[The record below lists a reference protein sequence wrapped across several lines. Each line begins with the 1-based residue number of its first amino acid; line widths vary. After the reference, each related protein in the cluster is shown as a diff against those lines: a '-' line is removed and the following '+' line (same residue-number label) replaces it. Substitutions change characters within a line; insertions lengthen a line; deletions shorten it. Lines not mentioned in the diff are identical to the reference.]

1 MSKGYGEGIMS
12 TLEQLFIDED
22 ATIRKTLEQ
31 LDRTAKR
38 ILLIAPEGKLK
49 AVVTDGDI
57 RRHLIRN
64 GKLDAAVREV
74 ATYNPKSVTRE
85 TRSNAR
91 EIMRKYSITAL
102 PMINEQ
108 GLVESLLFANDFE
121 LVKTNNLEIPVVI
134 NAGGVGSR
142 LYPYTKI
149 LPKPLIPIGDQP
161 ILELIMNRF
170 QKFGCND
177 FHVIVNHKKN
187 LIKAFFADSP
197 KDYDLHFVDEDIPL
211 GTGGGLSLL
220 KGKLNETFFFS
231 NCDILIDADY
241 ASMYRQHKKD
251 KNIITMVCAIKNV
264 VIPYGVVN
272 MSKNGS
278 IESFTEKPEF
288 SFLTNTGLYIVEPEV
303 IEDLQLNESISFP
316 EIMDKYRNQGEKV
329 GVYPVSEKAWMDM
342 GQLEELESMR
352 KRLEIN
358 D

>member
-1 MSKGYGEGIMS
+1 MS
-12 TLEQLFIDED
+12 TLEQLFIDEN

-31 LDRTAKR
+31 LDQTAKR

-64 GKLDAAVREV
+64 GRLDAAVSEV

-85 TRSNAR
+85 TRASAR
-91 EIMRKYSITAL
+91 EIMRQYSITAL
-102 PMINEQ
+102 PMIDEQ
-108 GLVESLLFANDFE
+108 GIVESLLFANDFE
-121 LVKTNNLEIPVVI
+121 LTKKSDLAIPVVI

-161 ILELIMNRF
+161 ILELIMIRF
-170 QKFGCND
+170 QRFGCND

-197 KDYDLHFVDEDIPL
+197 KEYNLHFVDEDIPL

-220 KGKLNETFFFS
+220 KGTLHDTFFFS

-241 ASMYRQHKKD
+241 ASMYRQHKRD
-251 KNIITMVCAIKNV
+251 KNIITMVCALKNV
-264 VIPYGVVN
+264 VIPYGVIN
-272 MSKNGS
+272 MSENGT
-278 IESFTEKPEF
+278 IDSFIEKPEY
-288 SFLTNTGLYIVEPEV
+288 SFLTNTGLYLVEPEV
-303 IEDLQLNESISFP
+303 IEDLQMNESISFP
-316 EIMDKYRNQGEKV
+316 EIMDKYRKQGKNV

-342 GQLEELESMR
+342 GQLEELELMK
-352 KRLEIN
+352 KRLETN
-358 D
+358 E